1 MRNEDTHEQQCQ
13 QLEDPDLRAHLSVNY
28 GVNSRSVLS
37 KIKNFK
43 VTECLP
49 FDIMHVLLEGVLTR
63 EIRLL

>member
-37 KIKNFK
+37 KIKK
-43 VTECLP
+43 LQSY
-49 FDIMHVLLEGVLTR
+49 
-63 EIRLL
+63 